1 MEEKWIR
8 WEPIPNL
15 AEKYY
20 VESIIDNTDGLKIL
34 LSNNN
39 NSEERVLVSFP
50 DTLRSYRT
58 TCESFL
64 VRTIE
69 DLEENYGSK
78 FYGEW
83 TFFKVRN
90 SKYLDWLKNESEGIS
105 EDYLMKHFCLLTIDA
120 MIDIATG
127 SEPTVE
133 HLK

>member
-1 MEEKWIR
+1 MEEKWIK

-20 VESIIDNTDGLKIL
+20 IESITDNTDGLNIL
-34 LSNNN
+34 MYNNLH
-39 NSEERVLVSFP
+39 EKVLVSFP
-50 DTLRSYRT
+50 ATLRSYRN

-69 DLEENYGSK
+69 DLEENYGSE
-78 FYGEW
+78 FYGKW
-83 TFFKVRN
+83 TFFRVTN
-90 SKYLDWLKNESEGIS
+90 SQYLKSLNGESYGIS
-105 EDYLMKHFCLLTIDA
+105 ESYDFKHFCLLTMDA